1 MMVSFFMIPY
11 KLGMV
16 VRAQNVYNEDND
28 EWIETRSDGCT
39 ARTAL
44 ILE

>member
-16 VRAQNVYNEDND
+16 VRTQNVYNEDND
-28 EWIETRSDGCT
+28 EWIETRSDG
-39 ARTAL
+39 
-44 ILE
+44 